1 MLIVDI
7 RVYLDWLVTFCL
19 TSHSKYLRFI
29 GEGLHFFYL
38 PRRVTRWLW
47 KGDDHQQQT
56 TGTLWSESSI
66 DHSPQVRQSIMLKFY
81 MMLHWT
87 NRYSITAPAAR
98 KKGRKLYDAT
108 VKIKDFDW
116 MSLKLLLVWRLSPFV
131 TERPT
136 AMVQW
141 GFIIH
146 S

>member
-1 MLIVDI
+1 MLIVNI
-7 RVYLDWLVTFCL
+7 YRYILFNVPFKIFAVYRRRVAKPIV
-19 TSHSKYLRFI
+19 
-29 GEGLHFFYL
+29 HFFYL
-38 PRRVTRWLW
+38 PQRVTRWLW

-56 TGTLWSESSI
+56 TGKLWSESSI